1 MKKILFLLSVSCLV
15 SCETV
20 NRSIKDISADFGNVP
35 REVILMD
42 YNGDTLEKF
51 NTNYIFSDSGSSI
64 FFEDEHH
71 KRIGL
76 SCGIIVCKEK

>member
-1 MKKILFLLSVSCLV
+1 MKKILFLLCVSYLV
-15 SCETV
+15 SCESF
-20 NRSIKDISADFGNVP
+20 NRSIKDLQADFGSVP

-51 NTNYIFSDSGSSI
+51 NTNFIFSDSGSSI
-64 FFEDEHH
+64 FFEDENH

-76 SCGIIVCKEK
+76 SGGIIVSKEK

>member
-1 MKKILFLLSVSCLV
+1 MKKILFLLGAFCLV
-15 SCETV
+15 SCESF
-20 NRSIKDISADFGNVP
+20 NRNIKDIRADFGNVP

-64 FFEDEHH
+64 FFEDENR

-76 SCGIIVCKEK
+76 SGGIIVCKEK